1 MSELKFTRVNNE
13 EYKTISFFVENAFI
27 PITEDDYKIINT
39 EKTKFGY
46 KKATLRLINSE
57 LIDKLKSWET
67 QINDYLKVRVSV
79 LYLFYTQ
86 VGFTLKLLVC
96 CQMRKNTILWLK
108 VYGLMKIINHLPN
121 YGMCTIHKQL

>member
-46 KKATLRLINSE
+46 KKRL
-57 LIDKLKSWET
+57 
-67 QINDYLKVRVSV
+67 
-79 LYLFYTQ
+79 
-86 VGFTLKLLVC
+86 
-96 CQMRKNTILWLK
+96 
-108 VYGLMKIINHLPN
+108 
-121 YGMCTIHKQL
+121 